1 MRTGIYKILYDLPI
15 KNQHIKEG
23 RMGELLVKL
32 WRHPKESEENRI
44 LLHQIIEK
52 WLRKVTGLSSDFTEE
67 LNEGMEESAAIK
79 ADYLAGVDRRRERG
93 CGR

>member
-1 MRTGIYKILYDLPI
+1 
-15 KNQHIKEG
+15 
-23 RMGELLVKL
+23 MGELLVKL

-79 ADYLAGVDRRRERG
+79 ADYLAGVDRHRERG